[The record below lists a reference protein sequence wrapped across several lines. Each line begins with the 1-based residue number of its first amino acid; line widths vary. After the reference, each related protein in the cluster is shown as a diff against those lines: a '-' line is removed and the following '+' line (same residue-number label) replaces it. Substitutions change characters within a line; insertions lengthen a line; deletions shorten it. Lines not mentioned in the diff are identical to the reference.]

1 MDILGKIKEVG
12 LKGCGGAFYPT
23 ADKWQAV
30 KDSFAVKKY
39 IVANGSEGEPN
50 VTKDGWLLANHP
62 EPVITGMKA
71 ALDFLKERKVTV
83 KAYLYLNPI
92 YYKKYATNLKKI
104 ILAKNADI
112 EIFKKPDDAGYIG
125 GEETAAL
132 NDIEGKKI
140 EPRLK
145 PPFPTV
151 SGLWGYPTIVNNI
164 ETFYHIGCLV
174 DGKYKDVRFY
184 SINGDCRKKGV
195 FEFSDE
201 MDIADIL
208 KSTDNWPDYRF
219 FVQVGGGACG
229 NILNDNQL
237 DQPACGAM
245 SLTLYNA
252 EVWQPKEVLRKW
264 IGFFMTE
271 SCGQC
276 VPCREGTYRLFE
288 TINSPEPNW
297 QLVYDLLK
305 NLGEA
310 SFCGLGLS
318 VPWPIESYIKNVVC
332 SGEYK
337 LDYPCKKDICKIFK

>member
-30 KDSFAVKKY
+30 KSSFAVKKY
-39 IVANGSEGEPN
+39 VVANGSEGEPN
-50 VTKDGWLLANHP
+50 VEKDGWLLLNRP
-62 EPVITGMKA
+62 ESVISGMKA
-71 ALDFLKERKVTV
+71 ALGFLKERKVAV
-83 KAYLYLNPI
+83 KGYLYLNPI
-92 YYKKYATNLKKI
+92 YYKKYAKNLKKI
-104 ILAKNADI
+104 IAEKKADI

-151 SGLWGYPTIVNNI
+151 SGLWSYPTIINNI
-164 ETFYHIGCLV
+164 ETFYHVGKLV
-174 DGKYKDVRFY
+174 DGTFKNVRFF
-184 SINGDCRKKGV
+184 SVNGDCQKPGV
-195 FEFSDE
+195 YEFPSDKTIE
-201 MDIADIL
+201 EVL
-208 KSTDNWPDYRF
+208 RVTGNWPSFRF

-229 NILNDNQL
+229 EVYNDKQL
-237 DQPACGAM
+237 DRPACGAM
-245 SLTLYNA
+245 SLTLYRVDN
-252 EVWQPKEVLRKW
+252 WQPKEVFRKW
-264 IGFFMTE
+264 IGFFMAET
-271 SCGQC
+271 CGQC

-288 TINSPEPNW
+288 TLNSEESDW
-297 QLVYDLLK
+297 QLVYDLLE
-305 NLGEA
+305 NLGES

-318 VPWPIESYIKNVVC
+318 VPWPIKSYIKNVLC

-337 LDYPCKKDICKIFK
+337 LDYPCKKNICKIFK